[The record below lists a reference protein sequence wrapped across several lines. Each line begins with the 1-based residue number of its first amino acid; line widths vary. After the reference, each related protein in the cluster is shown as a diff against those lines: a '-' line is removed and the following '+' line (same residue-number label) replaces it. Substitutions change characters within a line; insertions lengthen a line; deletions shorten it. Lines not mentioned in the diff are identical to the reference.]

1 MSSTLSKTLS
11 DVTVRYRSLLTV
23 FAVLL
28 TLLLANG
35 VFNLSF
41 NTSFTAL
48 LSTSDPYLEEF
59 NELDDKFPNQLT
71 VTYVFLADADTT
83 VFSRPILNAIASLKT
98 SYEDIPM
105 AQRVTTLV
113 DFYSPETQ
121 RRLFTKSLDQYSDDE
136 LAALAEIAMKDRLLT
151 NNLLSRDAS
160 VSFAPV
166 VLDASQATSQQRME
180 IANAALTLRDQLRS
194 DNPDLTILVN
204 SEVLLEQSSQQAMVD
219 DLTTLMPL
227 VILICVLTI
236 CYCFRSVILG
246 FCILTHTLF
255 TLICTIGLVG
265 LLGYAF
271 NSISIIAPL
280 VVVIIAVANSVH
292 IISIYQQALSQDED
306 KDKEKAMEISLNH
319 NFKPVSLAAL
329 TTAIGFSSLNMC
341 SSPAIQDFGQIVAIG
356 IVFAYLLTFLLVPA
370 LLVQFTNAE
379 ALVKTGK
386 PFLQG
391 PLKKISLFTHTHD
404 KRIFWSCTGLA
415 VVTLLLLPLNETDFN
430 RIDFIAGD
438 TELRDYYDVINE
450 RMNRGPSLNYGI
462 KTGGRDSAIQPELLR
477 RVDNFNE
484 WLSEQAEVESATSI
498 VDVIKTINRYLRQGK
513 PEEYVIPDSVN
524 VVGNH
529 LAGYELVQSEDFPL
543 LGFIDEDYS
552 VINLFINVVPSSNQE
567 LLNLDEKITN
577 QFAEDFPELSL
588 LHGSSILLFSR
599 MDELVTIELLQG
611 YSVSLLLITLSL
623 IVGLRSVYFGILS
636 VIPNL
641 LPATIVFGI
650 WAVFVG
656 QLDPFVMMLFSI
668 SIGLVVDDTV
678 HLLSHYLDR
687 RREGTDKKESIDHAI
702 LTAGP
707 ALSITTLVL
716 ALGTTILIGAHTIYF
731 QQAAKLLVPIVV
743 LALVLDLLYL
753 PTILKRFDNKKMVKV
768 TQS

>member
-1 MSSTLSKTLS
+1 MSSPLSKTVS
-11 DVTVRYRSLLTV
+11 KVTVSYRRMFSLFAALLTV
-23 FAVLL
+23 
-28 TLLLANG
+28 LLASG
-35 VFNLSF
+35 IFALSF
-41 NTSFTAL
+41 NTSFSAL

-59 NELDDKFPNQLT
+59 NELDLEFPNQLT
-71 VTYVFLADADTT
+71 VTYVFLADEGST
-83 VFSRPILNAIASLKT
+83 VFSRPILNAMQSLKT
-98 SYEDIPM
+98 RYEDIPM

-121 RRLFTKSLDQYSDDE
+121 RRLFTRTLDRYSDNE
-136 LAALAEIAMKDRLLT
+136 LAAIAEIAIEDRLLT

-160 VSFAPV
+160 ISFAPIT
-166 VLDASQATSQQRME
+166 LDAREATSQQRGE
-180 IANAALTLRDQLRS
+180 IANAAIVLRDQLRS
-194 DNPDLTILVN
+194 DNPGLTILVN
-204 SEVLLEQSSQQAMVD
+204 SDVLLEQSSQQAMVD
-219 DLTTLMPL
+219 DLTTLLPI

-236 CYCFRSVILG
+236 CYCFRSVVLG
-246 FCILTHTLF
+246 LCILTHTLF
-255 TLICTIGLVG
+255 TMICTIGILG

-292 IISIYQQALSQDED
+292 IISIYQQALSQGHG
-306 KDKEKAMEISLNH
+306 KEKAMEISLNH

-341 SSPAIQDFGQIVAIG
+341 SSPAIQDFGQIVAFG

-370 LLVQFTNAE
+370 LLIRFTSAD
-379 ALVKTGK
+379 ALIKTGK

-391 PLKKISLFTHTHD
+391 PLKKISLFTQRND
-404 KRIFWSCTGLA
+404 KGIFWSCTALA
-415 VVTLLLLPLNETDFN
+415 VVTLFLLPLNETDFN

-438 TELRDYYDVINE
+438 TDLRDYYDVIDE
-450 RMNRGPSLNYGI
+450 RMNRGPGLNYGI
-462 KTGGRDSAIQPELLR
+462 KTGARDSAIHPELLR
-477 RVDNFNE
+477 RIDTFSK
-484 WLSEQAEVESATSI
+484 WLSEQTEVESATSI
-498 VDVIKTINRYLRQGK
+498 VDVIKTINRYLRQDK
-513 PEEYVIPDSVN
+513 PEEYVIPDSIN
-524 VVGNH
+524 TIGNH
-529 LAGYELVQSEDFPL
+529 LAGYQLVQSEDFPL
-543 LGFIDEDYS
+543 LGFINEDYS
-552 VINLFINVVPSSNQE
+552 LINLFINVVPSSNQQ
-567 LLNLDEKITN
+567 LLDLDEKITKK
-577 QFAEDFPELSL
+577 FAQDFPELTL

-623 IVGLRSVYFGILS
+623 IVGLRSIYFGILS
-636 VIPNL
+636 VLPNL

-650 WAVFVG
+650 WAVLVG

-687 RREGTDKKESIDHAI
+687 RRAGADKTESIDHAI

-707 ALSITTLVL
+707 ALTITTLVL
-716 ALGTTILIGAHTIYF
+716 ALGTTILIGANTIYF

-743 LALVLDLLYL
+743 LALILDLLYL
-753 PTILKRFDNKKMVKV
+753 PTILKRFDNKVMKLPAEN
-768 TQS
+768 